1 MQWFVGISRRSARIS
16 CYLLA
21 DLHRFLVI
29 SHRSVRIS
37 CYLLIISR
45 RYAWISCNLAQICKD
60 YMFFY
65 QRSVIIVFTC
75 VASQYLFLCGV
86 SCSFHISGYLL
97 LISQLRT
104 LRHVAWT
111 VATQVLRPSR
121 NFFERAALISISPI
135 HPWTDGE
142 TWNPHL
148 CLMCNSL
155 WNGCN

>member
-1 MQWFVGISRRSARIS
+1 MQWFIGISRRSARIS

-29 SHRSVRIS
+29 SHRFVRIS

-104 LRHVAWT
+104 LRQVAWT

-121 NFFERAALISISPI
+121 NFIFLWYI
-135 HPWTDGE
+135 
-142 TWNPHL
+142 
-148 CLMCNSL
+148 CLAGWGPDRYGTL
-155 WNGCN
+155 QTFYFFLFWRLP